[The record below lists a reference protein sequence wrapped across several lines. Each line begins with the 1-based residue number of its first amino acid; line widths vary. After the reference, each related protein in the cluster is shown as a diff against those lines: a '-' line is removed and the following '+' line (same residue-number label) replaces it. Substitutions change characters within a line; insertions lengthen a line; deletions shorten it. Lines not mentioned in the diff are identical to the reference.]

1 VNELPEGWLET
12 SLADVAQWGSGGT
25 PSRTHS
31 EYYGGSI
38 PWIKTGELGQRV
50 ITETEET
57 ITELGLQN
65 SSAKIFPKGSVA
77 IAMYGATIGKTSVL
91 GIDAAT
97 NQACAV
103 AIPETRLATVE
114 YLFRFLESQKA
125 AFVEAGKGGAQPNI
139 SQGVIK
145 EWLFPLAP
153 LNEQKRI
160 AEKLEALL
168 TQATSSL
175 EKLNRASELVKR
187 FRQSVLAAA
196 MSGKLTE
203 DPSDLVSPNQSDNKY
218 PFLKLTNLI
227 QEPLRNGRSVR
238 DGDGPKVLRLTSIK
252 SSTVDLSA
260 SKNGEWTFDEARRFF
275 VKAGDYLISRGNG
288 SIRFVGI
295 GSLIIDEPEEIAF
308 PDTMIRIRADLEK
321 LDPKFFAIVW
331 SSELVRNQIE
341 SSAKTTAGIW
351 KVNQTD
357 LENIIL
363 PVPSLPEQLEIVSRV
378 ETLFA
383 LADQLETRINTAR
396 AQLERL
402 TPALLAKAFR
412 GELVPQ
418 DPNDEPATVLLERI
432 REARASQPKQR
443 KPRQTKTIR
452 QGAAVGG
459 MIPSITVTPPSGSA
473 EITPSRSDQ
482 ASLFTAG
489 GQTVK
494 RLEDVTPD
502 HLTRTITQ
510 RGRNELA
517 LEAKTLW
524 QASELSID
532 DFYVQLGREVTGGLL
547 RVNGD
552 QPALVEVA

>member
-1 VNELPEGWLET
+1 VSDLPEGWLET

-145 EWLFPLAP
+145 EWPFPLAP

-175 EKLNRASELVKR
+175 EKLNRASELLKR

-196 MSGKLTE
+196 MSGVLTE
-203 DPSDLVSPNQSDNKY
+203 DLRESNDTRGWTFERAADVCEKVQSGGTPKEGFIETAGV
-218 PFLKLTNLI
+218 PFLKVYNISNQKVDFKYRPQFVTPEVHGGPLSKSRARPGDVLMNIVGPPLGKVAIIPNSFPEWNLNQAI
-227 QEPLRNGRSVR
+227 TLFRPSGRIVTEWIYYFLCSGISIAEIVHETRGSAGQVNISLSQCR
-238 DGDGPKVLRLTSIK
+238 DFI
-252 SSTVDLSA
+252 
-260 SKNGEWTFDEARRFF
+260 F
-275 VKAGDYLISRGNG
+275 
-288 SIRFVGI
+288 
-295 GSLIIDEPEEIAF
+295 
-308 PDTMIRIRADLEK
+308 
-321 LDPKFFAIVW
+321 
-331 SSELVRNQIE
+331 
-341 SSAKTTAGIW
+341 
-351 KVNQTD
+351 
-357 LENIIL
+357 
-363 PVPSLPEQLEIVSRV
+363 PVPPLPEQLEIVSRV

-383 LADQLETRINTAR
+383 LADQLETRISTAR

-432 REARASQPKQR
+432 REARASQPKER
-443 KPRQTKTIR
+443 KPRQTKHKTHQVSSR
-452 QGAAVGG
+452 GGGSLQAFGQGEVE
-459 MIPSITVTPPSGSA
+459 TPPS
-473 EITPSRSDQ
+473 TDQ